1 MTQRG
6 GVGLEV
12 LLLFLRTP
20 GLTALVRTRLSVSL
34 GEAAGAKI
42 RAGRSGE
49 GD

>member
-6 GVGLEV
+6 GLGVEV
-12 LLLFLRTP
+12 LLLFLGTP
-20 GLTALVRTRLSVSL
+20 GLTALVGTRQLVSL
-34 GEAAGAKI
+34 GEAVGAKI